1 MMPFFQK
8 QKQIKNRRHS
18 LFAPLQV
25 RIPLSN
31 VYAPGYS
38 GQKLRKAGKRA
49 LSWVSRAAGQCE
61 QDAGLTVEAALCLP
75 LFLFFAFCLMMPM
88 RMMDRQRQI
97 QAVLEQVGEDL
108 SRYGYLYYC
117 MEQGDGSGI
126 DEGRDEASPPGQE
139 VFGAGARAYVSAAVL
154 SKIDQRWV
162 EQVSFQGTHIGDNM
176 VHIVMEGRMKLPFSV
191 FRLES
196 IPMELV
202 CSRRMWVGAEGN
214 RAEKGETGTTEEET
228 IVYIGKASNRYHV
241 KRDCHY
247 LYNETRLVPAG
258 SLENLRNQEGKRYY
272 PCDVCGSADAS
283 GGVYVMPYGTSYHT
297 TKACSAITAYV
308 QAVPLKQAEHLGVC
322 SYCGGL

>member
-31 VYAPGYS
+31 VYAPDYL

-49 LSWVSRAAGQCE
+49 LSWVSQSAGQYE

-108 SRYGYLYYC
+108 SRYAYLYYHL
-117 MEQGDGSGI
+117 EQGDGSGI
-126 DEGRDEASPPGQE
+126 DEGRDEAEAPGQE
-139 VFGAGARAYVSAAVL
+139 AFGLGIRAYASTAVL
-154 SKIDQRWV
+154 SKIDRRWV
-162 EQVSFQGTHIGDNM
+162 EQVSFQGTCMGDDM
-176 VHIVMEGRMKLPFSV
+176 IHIVMECRMKLPFSV

-196 IPMELV
+196 IPMKLV
-202 CSRRMWVGAEGN
+202 CSRRMWVGAEGG
-214 RAEKGETGTTEEET
+214 RVKEGEAGKEEEEI
-228 IVYIGKASNRYHV
+228 IVYIGKASSRYHIR
-241 KRDCHY
+241 RDCHY
-247 LYNETRLVPAG
+247 LYNEIRLVPAER
-258 SLENLRNQEGKRYY
+258 LEDLRNQEGKKYY
-272 PCDVCGSADAS
+272 PCDVCGRAASS

-308 QAVPLKQAEHLGVC
+308 QAVPLSQVQHLGAC
-322 SYCGGL
+322 SYCGGS